1 MKAKRLTLPFLLL
14 ACVLVLS
21 NCVNDS
27 KVDGVDTATTPPV
40 TNATSSTGGV
50 AEGGSYAAPVLPNTN
65 SPKVQLLLRSPYW
78 VAEFWVNHADNSQ
91 NKPNRGRWW
100 ALKPD
105 GTYSYGHWEETL
117 SYGSWAVHND
127 GEKELIHFDAVEDKY
142 DMEFEMQAVS
152 QLQDYMSWAGT
163 GTYDMKRIAVKATS
177 LLTMPTK
184 AQFGITD

>member
-1 MKAKRLTLPFLLL
+1 MKAKLLTLPILLSAVML
-14 ACVLVLS
+14 LMSSCIS
-21 NCVNDS
+21 DP
-27 KVDGVDTATTPPV
+27 KVEGDNPTTTQQPTNPTTA
-40 TNATSSTGGV
+40 GGQ
-50 AEGGSYAAPVLPNTN
+50 AEGGSYATAVQPNTN

-100 ALKPD
+100 NLKPD
-105 GTYSYGHWEETL
+105 GTFNYGHWEETL
-117 SYGSWAVHND
+117 SYGSWVVHND
-127 GEKELIHFDAVEDKY
+127 GAKELIHFDAVDDRY